1 MTWSVG
7 AGLEGKGVIV
17 TGAAG
22 GIGRAVT
29 EAFATTGARVM
40 AVDVDQAKVDEV
52 VAGLEG
58 TGHVGVAADLRDLAG
73 HDALIARAR
82 SELGNLYVLAN
93 LAAVLRRRGS
103 LDEVT
108 EDDWDFQHDINLK
121 AAFFLARA
129 AGRAMIEGGQGGRII
144 LFSSQGWWTGGFG
157 GSVAYAAT
165 KGGVTSMCRG
175 LARTFGAH
183 QITVNCV
190 SPGQVHTPMLMTGLA
205 PEVYEAMKK
214 QTPLGYVA
222 EPVEMAGPV
231 VFLASDHAKYIT
243 GSHDQCLRRLPDVLM
258 APEVTPFTFPW
269 SAGYHYSQSV
279 AEGDLVVASGQ
290 GGFRADGSLPEGF
303 EAQFRQAL
311 ANLDEVLQAQ
321 GASLESVLRLTT
333 YLADAADYAAFKAV
347 REEVLR
353 PPYPA
358 STAVVVGFVFP
369 GMLVEVEAI
378 ASRRGDRVA
387 APEGSADAR

>member
-1 MTWSVG
+1 MTWSIG

-29 EAFATTGARVM
+29 EAFATTGAKVM

-58 TGHVGVAADLRDLAG
+58 SGHVGVSADLRDLSAHG
-73 HDALIARAR
+73 PLIERARA
-82 SELGNLYVLAN
+82 ELGGLYVLAN

-103 LDEVT
+103 LAEVT
-108 EDDWDFQHDINLK
+108 EEDWDFQHDINLK

-129 AGRAMIEGGQGGRII
+129 AGDAMIEADQGGRII

-165 KGGVTSMCRG
+165 KGGITTMCRG
-175 LARTFGAH
+175 LARTYGKH
-183 QITVNCV
+183 RITVNCV

-205 PEVYEAMKK
+205 PEVYDAMKA

-222 EPVEMAGPV
+222 EPEEMAGPV

-243 GSHDQCLRRLPDVLM
+243 GS
-258 APEVTPFTFPW
+258 TIN
-269 SAGYHYSQSV
+269 
-279 AEGDLVVASGQ
+279 ASG
-290 GGFRADGSLPEGF
+290 GFLM
-303 EAQFRQAL
+303 
-311 ANLDEVLQAQ
+311 
-321 GASLESVLRLTT
+321 
-333 YLADAADYAAFKAV
+333 Y
-347 REEVLR
+347 
-353 PPYPA
+353 
-358 STAVVVGFVFP
+358 
-369 GMLVEVEAI
+369 
-378 ASRRGDRVA
+378 
-387 APEGSADAR
+387 